1 MTHRYW
7 AALGSNDRWW
17 QIDVGK
23 GSNHD
28 VGNDATGCQ
37 GLAVALVEAI
47 DVQVGP
53 ADEALCELCASAA
66 TRVAAE
72 GSEGGD
78 ARRTAVRDLLR
89 YGGYKPSGR
98 SKPAQEYLL
107 RTVREEGGL
116 PTISNAVDLIN
127 AVSLQSGLP
136 ISLISLDRAGDL
148 LLVRYGQPGES
159 YVFNRS
165 GQELD
170 VKGLLCLCAVEA
182 NGSRP
187 VGSPVKD
194 SMLGK
199 IDQTD
204 RRVLACIFAPQSHVT
219 SDELLDW
226 GRQLADGFTRF
237 CRATHASAVV
247 QPETWDNGAGSG

>member
-1 MTHRYW
+1 MT
-7 AALGSNDRWW
+7 SVTI
-17 QIDVGK
+17 QQDVR
-23 GSNHD
+23 
-28 VGNDATGCQ
+28 

-47 DVQVGP
+47 DVQVGA
-53 ADEALCELCASAA
+53 ADDALYELCASAA

-72 GSEGGD
+72 GPEGGD

-89 YGGYKPSGR
+89 HGGYKPSGR

-107 RTVREEGGL
+107 RTVREEGKL

-148 LLVRYGQPGES
+148 LLLRYGQPGES

-170 VKGLLCLCAVEA
+170 VKGLLCLCTVDAH
-182 NGSRP
+182 GSRP

-199 IDQTD
+199 VDETD
-204 RRVLACIFAPQSHVT
+204 RRVLACIFAPQSHIT
-219 SDELLDW
+219 PDELLAW
-226 GRQLADGFTRF
+226 GRQLAEGFTRF
-237 CRATHASAVV
+237 CRATQASAEV
-247 QPETWDNGAGSG
+247 QPETWDAGAWSG